1 MPVEFFVIDNTAA
14 LRDLRSAWRRLAE
27 RDAGSLF
34 RSPEWL
40 LPWWEAHHGVL
51 GAELQVY
58 VGRDQGEL
66 VCLAPFYRRR
76 ARLGPGLRAT
86 EIRMLGDA
94 GPRPP
99 ALDLLALPGYEEE
112 VGALLAQELH
122 APLGS
127 WDVLDLEPL
136 QEPARARAFFASKLS
151 GLGHHVE
158 SHETGGAWRLA
169 LRAGESDLT
178 ADIQPDERVRAYA
191 SEEGELREGL
201 AALRRLSRQE
211 WGDREEAS
219 PLTDPASTH
228 LLEGVTLAL
237 GREDRARFFR
247 LDDDHGAA
255 SAMALAM
262 EDGDRSIV
270 LAIAVEPGHARG
282 GAAARLLSAVAR
294 DAAQRGKIGLD
305 VVIGAGEYPLPALP
319 STRQR
324 ALNVRVFSSS
334 RAAALARTY
343 SAVRRSVD
351 AARDAPGAAARAA
364 WTTITS
370 AAEKVTGYQRLY
382 LYRGELWTRG
392 ASQPSGLE
400 IALFSKEDYEGLSD
414 DERADL
420 LSRLDLDEAYALETW
435 ERGDLAVLAR
445 MRGRPAGIGWCA
457 RGVVRVPELGRTLH
471 LGPTS
476 AYIHDVYVGPHAR
489 GRNVAPAMLEFLA
502 AELRQRDIY
511 RSFALIGHDNA
522 ASVRA
527 FEKAAYTA
535 VAEVAYASKVD
546 HITVRPPDPEALSL
560 LGLS

>member
-1 MPVEFFVIDNTAA
+1 MAVEFFVIDNPAA
-14 LRDLRSAWRRLAE
+14 LRDLRDAWRALAQ
-27 RDAGSLF
+27 RDPGSHF
-34 RSPEWL
+34 RGPEWL
-40 LPWWEAHHGVL
+40 LPWWDAYHGL
-51 GAELQVY
+51 LDAELQVY
-58 VGRDQGEL
+58 VGRDEGDL
-66 VCLAPFYRRR
+66 VCLAPLYRRR
-76 ARLGPGLRAT
+76 ARLGPGLRAS
-86 EIRMLGDA
+86 EIRLLGDA

-99 ALDLLALPGYEEE
+99 ALDFLVAPGYEEQA
-112 VGALLAQELH
+112 GTLLAQELH
-122 APLGS
+122 AFADH

-136 QEPARARAFFASKLS
+136 QEPSRGRAFFASRLS

-158 SHETGGAWRLA
+158 SHETAGAFRLA

-178 ADIQPDERVRAYA
+178 TDIQPDDHVRISSGDVAA
-191 SEEGELREGL
+191 LREGL
-201 AALRRLSRQE
+201 ASLRRLSRLE

-219 PLTDPASTH
+219 PLADAAATQ
-228 LLEGVTLAL
+228 LLEGVTSAL
-237 GREDRARFFR
+237 GKEDRARFFR
-247 LDDDHGAA
+247 LNDDHGAA
-255 SAMALAM
+255 MAMALAM
-262 EDGDRSIV
+262 EDGDRCVVI
-270 LAIAVEPGHARG
+270 AIAVDPLHTGG
-282 GAAARLLSAVAR
+282 GAAARLLSSVAR
-294 DAAQRGKIGLD
+294 DAAVRGKVGLD

-324 ALNVRVFSSS
+324 PLNLRVFSSS
-334 RAAALARTY
+334 RAATLARTY

-370 AAEKVTGYQRLY
+370 AAERVTGYRRLH

-392 ASQPSGLE
+392 VEPPSGLE
-400 IALFSKEDYEGLSD
+400 IGLFSKDEFDALSD

-420 LSRLDLDEAYALETW
+420 VSRLDLDESYVQEIW

-445 MRGRPAGIGWCA
+445 MGGRPAGIGWCA
-457 RGVVRVPELGRTLH
+457 RGSVRVPELGRTLE

-511 RSFALIGHDNA
+511 KSWALIGHENA

-527 FEKAAYTA
+527 FGKAAYTA
-535 VAEVAYASKVD
+535 VAEIIYARKVD
-546 HITVRPPDPEALSL
+546 HIIVRPPDPEALEL